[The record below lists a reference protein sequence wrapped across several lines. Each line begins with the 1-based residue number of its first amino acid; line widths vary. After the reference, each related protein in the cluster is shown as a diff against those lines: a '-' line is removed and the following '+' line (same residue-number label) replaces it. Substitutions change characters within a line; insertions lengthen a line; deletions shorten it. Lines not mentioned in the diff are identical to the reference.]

1 MSEYTFGP
9 DIDLDDE
16 VVLDRDGQRIT
27 EERARQIAEDTLDEV
42 RRGRPS
48 LSSPGT
54 HSPHVSFRV
63 PEQLHRDAVDAAQA
77 RGVSVSALAREAL
90 ERYLAGER

>member
-1 MSEYTFGP
+1 MSKYTVGP
-9 DIDLDDE
+9 DIDLDEE

-27 EERARQIAEDTLDEV
+27 EERAQQIADETLDEV

-48 LSSPGT
+48 LTAPGT

-63 PEQLHRDAVDAAQA
+63 PEQLHRDAVAAAEA
-77 RGVSVSALAREAL
+77 RGTSVSALAREAL
-90 ERYLAGER
+90 EHYLTGER